1 MVCPVRFQEVKDG
14 SKQELVFSCDM
25 CPVQSQPKG
34 DITINSECRSQFMK
48 ILRFLDKNT
57 AAKFNTTSN
66 ILVVSPK
73 GVELIRSYMKILD
86 EYEENL
92 NRLPSRYKE
101 LKRRLY
107 SDPIQA
113 YYQIEKL
120 QKSNKIL
127 TELYHLL
134 RRTELI
140 KEAKS
145 LSSDLEPT
153 NYSALYELLLQIR
166 KIPKPYSE
174 ILSDPWSSKT
184 LAQYRIGPYTIKL
197 TENPLR
203 PFERFYLVSVELQ
216 ERLSTQ
222 IAHLLSTRQIQKS
235 DDIELLSLNEVIQRT
250 TQQFRNVL
258 SSSFRELGEEE
269 REKLALF
276 STTQLLDL
284 TRTMP
289 LLLDN
294 EVQEFYLDKPGKAY
308 YLDHA
313 QFGRCKSNL
322 IPSSSEL
329 SRISTRLRLESQRPL
344 DDQTPSIKTE
354 LNTEYF
360 HVRASIDIPPLAYE
374 GMHLNIRKL
383 RLRCLTL
390 PELIYKRTLTIE
402 AAAFLML
409 SLSLRLNM
417 TISGEPSSG
426 KTTLANAINFLTP
439 PNWRRIAIED
449 ALESISMQSNAGHNV
464 TFKVDPFDSIEAKRH
479 TKSNEI
485 IRLLHRSPD
494 WVFLGEVQTAEHSS
508 AMFHSLSAGIR
519 GIQTCHANSNQDLLL
534 RWKIHHNI
542 PEICFRSLGLLIH
555 MIRNLSHNC
564 IERRVSQISEIDTQ
578 TSTPSLRTLFEW
590 DKTESRLRKVIP
602 SVITPLISQA
612 CAYRRLTE
620 ADLQERYD
628 SYYELI
634 KQLVD
639 NQIFNPNEVRQAFED
654 AHNEILPK
662 ELKEKTSETKSNDS
676 GGGEHRFPQICGKN
690 Q

>member
-1 MVCPVRFQEVKDG
+1 
-14 SKQELVFSCDM
+14 LVAS
-25 CPVQSQPKG
+25 
-34 DITINSECRSQFMK
+34 
-48 ILRFLDKNT
+48 
-57 AAKFNTTSN
+57 A
-66 ILVVSPK
+66 K
-73 GVELIRSYMKILD
+73 GVELIRNYLKILD
-86 EYEENL
+86 EFEENL
-92 NRLPSRYKE
+92 SRLPSRYKE
-101 LKRRLY
+101 LKNRLY

-113 YYQIEKL
+113 YYRIEKIR
-120 QKSNKIL
+120 KSNKTL
-127 TELYHLL
+127 SDLYQLL
-134 RRTELI
+134 SKTDLI
-140 KEAKS
+140 KEAKL
-145 LSSDLEPT
+145 LSSDLETT
-153 NYSALYELLLQIR
+153 NQGALYELLLQIR
-166 KIPKPYSE
+166 KTPKQQVE
-174 ILSDPWSSKT
+174 IRSNPWSGKT
-184 LAQYRIGPYTIKL
+184 LTKYRIGPFTIKL

-235 DDIELLSLNEVIQRT
+235 NEVELLSLNEVLQQT

-258 SSSFRELGEEE
+258 SSSFKELDEEE
-269 REKLALF
+269 RENLALF

-313 QFGRCKSNL
+313 EFGRCKSNL
-322 IPSSSEL
+322 IPSRSEL
-329 SRISTRLRLESQRPL
+329 SRISTRLRLESRRPL
-344 DDQTPSIKTE
+344 DDKTPSIKTE
-354 LNTEYF
+354 LDTEYF
-360 HVRASIDIPPLAYE
+360 HVRASIDIPPLAHE
-374 GMHLNIRKL
+374 GIHLNIRKL

-390 PELIYKRTLTIE
+390 PELIYRGTLTIE

-426 KTTLANAINFLTP
+426 KTTLANAVNLLTP

-449 ALESISMQSNAGHNV
+449 ALESISLKSGVGHNV
-464 TFKVDPFDSIEAKRH
+464 TFKVDPFDSIEEKRH

-508 AMFHSLSAGIR
+508 AMFHALSAGIR
-519 GIQTCHANSNQDLLL
+519 GIQTCHANSNRDLLL

-542 PEICFRSLGLLIH
+542 PEVCFHSLGLLIH
-555 MIRNLSHNC
+555 MVRNLFHNR
-564 IERRVSQISEIDTQ
+564 IERRISQISEIDTQ

-590 DKTESRLRKVIP
+590 DKTENKLRKVIP

-612 CAYRRLTE
+612 CAYQQLTE
-620 ADLQERYD
+620 EDLQERYD
-628 SYYELI
+628 CYARLL
-634 KQLVD
+634 KHLVD
-639 NQIFNPNEVRQAFED
+639 NQIFNPNEVSKAFED
-654 AHNEILPK
+654 SHNQILPK
-662 ELKEKTSETKSNDS
+662 EMKEKPAAVKSVNS
-676 GGGEHRFPQICGKN
+676 GGGQRRLPQICGSN